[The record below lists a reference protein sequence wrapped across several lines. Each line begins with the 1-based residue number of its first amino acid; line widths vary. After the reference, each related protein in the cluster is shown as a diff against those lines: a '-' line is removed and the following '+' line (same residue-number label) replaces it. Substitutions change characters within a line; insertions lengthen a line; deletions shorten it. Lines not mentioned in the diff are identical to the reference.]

1 MKKILLAFL
10 AGAIT
15 LSACQK
21 DVLRLTKST
30 SLYHQTAVVLDYF
43 NGHKNVHTQI
53 DFTYDNEHKLTR
65 SGSDYSFE
73 WSDKQMIMRSFADS
87 ALQYQ
92 STYLLDDFGRAVCQ
106 TTTDSAGVYG
116 HDETFEYDTA
126 GYLIKVIRSGNA
138 ASIKTQEWMHGNI
151 VKEVTTSQ
159 SGEVRTTTYSYDPNL
174 IYPDSYIRVP
184 IMGKHHKN
192 LCVKSEII
200 DSSGISST
208 IYQFE
213 LDAHGNVVKQI
224 GQRVTPEKP
233 TIFTV
238 LYTYEV
244 FK

>member
-1 MKKILLAFL
+1 
-10 AGAIT
+10 
-15 LSACQK
+15 
-21 DVLRLTKST
+21 
-30 SLYHQTAVVLDYF
+30 
-43 NGHKNVHTQI
+43 
-53 DFTYDNEHKLTR
+53 
-65 SGSDYSFE
+65 
-73 WSDKQMIMRSFADS
+73 MRSFADS

-106 TTTDSAGVYG
+106 TTTDFAGVYG

-138 ASIKTQEWMHGNI
+138 ASVKTQEWIHGNM

-159 SGEVRTTTYSYDPNL
+159 SGAVRTTTYSYDPNL

-184 IMGKHHKN
+184 IMGKHYKN
-192 LCVKSEII
+192 LFVKSEAI
-200 DSSGISST
+200 DSSGTSST